1 MAALNLDCC
10 RPCTASLTLSQMRR
24 LRDGGLVLALLLV
37 RGSEEG
43 VTGFCAFRLNES

>member
-10 RPCTASLTLSQMRR
+10 WPCTASLTLSQMRR
-24 LRDGGLVLALLLV
+24 LRDGGLVLALV